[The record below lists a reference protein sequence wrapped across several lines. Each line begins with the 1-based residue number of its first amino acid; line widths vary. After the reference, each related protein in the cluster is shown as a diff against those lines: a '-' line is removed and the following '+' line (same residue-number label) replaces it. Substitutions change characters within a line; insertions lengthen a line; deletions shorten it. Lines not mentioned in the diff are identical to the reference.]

1 MLCDKCKTK
10 EATFHYKVSENG
22 KVTETHLCSDCA
34 KEAGIS
40 TESIFGNTTG
50 NIFSDFLSDDDV
62 FGSFFG
68 GLLGKNV
75 PSLGQNTLLGKN
87 TVCPSCG
94 MTEAELQRGGKLGC
108 AECYKTFGRLLS
120 PTVAKIHGNVVHTG
134 KSPKGYAE
142 HKEKVN
148 ELDELK
154 KKLEKAIEAQEYEEA
169 AKLRDK
175 IRDLEKKDG
184 DVQ

>member
-22 KVTETHLCSDCA
+22 NVTEVHLCGDCA

-40 TESIFGNTTG
+40 TESIFGSHTG
-50 NIFSDFLSDDDV
+50 NIFADFLSDDDV

-68 GLLGKNV
+68 GLLGKNA
-75 PSLGQNTLLGKN
+75 PSLGGSLLGN
-87 TVCPSCG
+87 SAVCPSCG
-94 MTEAELQRGGKLGC
+94 MTENELSRGGKLGC
-108 AECYKTFGRLLS
+108 AECYKTFSRLLA
-120 PTVAKIHGNVVHTG
+120 PTVAKLHGNVVHTG
-134 KSPKGYAE
+134 KSPKGYAA
-142 HKEKVN
+142 HKEKVS

-154 KKLEKAIEAQEYEEA
+154 KKLSTAIEAQEYEEA

-184 DVQ
+184 DTQ